1 LSLKLN
7 QTYISQSYLNLTFNM
22 KSKGVKLIIYDSYD
36 KMQII
41 QKILY
46 GISISTVL
54 LFVLGSIAHKMIGT

>member
-1 LSLKLN
+1 
-7 QTYISQSYLNLTFNM
+7 M